1 MVAEWAKVKF
11 LVHLKLEDPSWISGL
26 ERPSFMPNLDR
37 KVQGINSTATK
48 IYLITIISQ
57 RGWNVSR
64 LHNNVTCSEMI

>member
-37 KVQGINSTATK
+37 KVQGINPTTTK
-48 IYLITIISQ
+48 IYLLTIQYSLSLLNLI
-57 RGWNVSR
+57 
-64 LHNNVTCSEMI
+64 LYIDM

>member
-37 KVQGINSTATK
+37 KVQGINPTATK
-48 IYLITIISQ
+48 IYLIVIQYSLSLLNLI
-57 RGWNVSR
+57 
-64 LHNNVTCSEMI
+64 LYFDM